1 VYFAIVGNTRYSM
14 YNFDKLIKGEIN
26 AQEDGH
32 ISYANEPYKADNFT
46 YTHAEI
52 GSDTS
57 FSHIIK
63 KLESMEA
70 KYITEATMHINRD
83 GQESPMTGVDVA
95 VGKADFGDNSI
106 GQITKPKTGELKK

>member
-1 VYFAIVGNTRYSM
+1 MYSAKVGNTRYSM

-63 KLESMEA
+63 KLETMEA
-70 KYITEATMHINRD
+70 KHIVEATMDINRD

-95 VGKADFGDNSI
+95 IGKADFGDNSL
-106 GQITKPKTGELKK
+106 GQITKPKQENNKR